1 MVEWLTDYKTKGMLS
16 KEDAEHVARTD
27 AMKDV
32 LDGER
37 LHGQHR
43 ESGVL
48 DVVLYASE
56 SKYRG
61 ISYQLSIIK
70 RYKYKYEPPTNTIAL
85 DSRTEDRWVFLEPT
99 EKTKPLHDLVDTL
112 LFIDIPLLWED
123 SGHSYT
129 ANMTLRGKWDWIENE
144 AHRQIDAF
152 WKYFTDVERFLKQA
166 NDLLR
171 EAVEHILH
179 CSRCM
184 TGELEAKPLWLWVC
198 SNPDCPFESKMTNQ

>member
-16 KEDAEHVARTD
+16 KSAAEHIARTD

-43 ESGVL
+43 EKGVL
-48 DVVLYASE
+48 DVVFYTE
-56 SKYRG
+56 DSKYRG
-61 ISYQLSIIK
+61 LSYRLSIVK
-70 RYKYKYEPPTNTIAL
+70 RYGYQYKPLTNTIEL
-85 DSRTEDRWVFLEPT
+85 YSRSEDRWIFLEPT
-99 EKTKPLHDLVDTL
+99 EKTKELHEMTGHLVFVDK
-112 LFIDIPLLWED
+112 PLLWED

-129 ANMTLRGKWDWIENE
+129 ASMTLRGKWDWIENE

-152 WKYFTDVERFLKQA
+152 WDYFIVIEKFLKRA
-166 NDLLR
+166 WELLR
-171 EAVEHILH
+171 EAMEHILH
-179 CSRCM
+179 CPRCM